1 MGPTGPIHPM
11 GRHPAHF
18 DRERRPTMK
27 TDVDLQ
33 EAIGAALTRDP
44 RVRSKSEGGA
54 IDFRVQGGTVLLEGI
69 AESLIEKRAAE
80 QVIAKMEGV
89 SRIENR
95 LRVRAMPQRTDEV
108 IAMHVRDAL
117 TEDPYLSERDIVIT
131 VQGGVVTLS
140 GQQDA
145 LAKKRLAGLVAW
157 WVPGVTD
164 VHNAI
169 AVVPDEEDTDQEIL
183 NSIRVAFDKDKLV
196 DALRF
201 HVEVLDGQV
210 TLYGMAR
217 SEAERNMAE
226 EDCWMTWGVRS
237 VDNRVEIE
245 SP

>member
-1 MGPTGPIHPM
+1 
-11 GRHPAHF
+11 
-18 DRERRPTMK
+18 MK
-27 TDVDLQ
+27 TDVDIQ

-54 IDFRVQGGTVLLEGI
+54 IAFRVQGGTVLLEGSTDSVI
-69 AESLIEKRAAE
+69 SKRVAE
-80 QVIAKMEGV
+80 QLVLQVEGV
-89 SRIENR
+89 SRVEN
-95 LRVRAMPQRTDEV
+95 LIRVRAMPQRTDEV
-108 IAMHVRDAL
+108 IAMHVRNAL

-140 GQQDA
+140 GHQDA

-164 VHNAI
+164 VRNEI
-169 AVVPDEEDTDQEIL
+169 AVVPAEDDSDQEIL
-183 NSIRVAFDKDKLV
+183 TSIRVAFDKDKLV

-201 HVEVLDGQV
+201 HVEVRDAHV
-210 TLYGMAR
+210 TLFGLAR

-226 EDCWMTWGVRS
+226 EDIWMTWGVLG
-237 VDNRVEIE
+237 VDNRAEIE